1 MLLFNKNTPKIILFY
16 SSDTQDLEN
25 GDAKRFKS
33 DDLAL
38 NSVINSVTEVGS
50 MTPVHDFE
58 ELLKLGFQFSA
69 VTVQLEKVI
78 LELIRD
84 TFSEQMNEKIMTCI
98 KSYRNESLKRHHA
111 ANFNNFM
118 LELKQHMIK
127 EKKDNLWNK
136 FKEDNFTL
144 ITVMEDD
151 SSMVNSEEAA
161 QYLSS
166 DKSKSDTT
174 NDVNDE
180 DLLDD
185 L

>member
-1 MLLFNKNTPKIILFY
+1 
-16 SSDTQDLEN
+16 
-25 GDAKRFKS
+25 
-33 DDLAL
+33 
-38 NSVINSVTEVGS
+38 
-50 MTPVHDFE
+50 
-58 ELLKLGFQFSA
+58 
-69 VTVQLEKVI
+69 
-78 LELIRD
+78 
-84 TFSEQMNEKIMTCI
+84 
-98 KSYRNESLKRHHA
+98 
-111 ANFNNFM
+111 
-118 LELKQHMIK
+118 MIK

-136 FKEDNFTL
+136 FKVDNFTL